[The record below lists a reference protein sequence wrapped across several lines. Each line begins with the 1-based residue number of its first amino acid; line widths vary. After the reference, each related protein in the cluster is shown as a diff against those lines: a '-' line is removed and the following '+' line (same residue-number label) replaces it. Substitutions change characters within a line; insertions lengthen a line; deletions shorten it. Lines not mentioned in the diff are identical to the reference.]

1 MQISYSKEMIAITI
15 QEDSKTFYF
24 LQNIIEKNFKKK
36 IGKKNKVIVFNRT
49 DENIQR
55 RYFLKL
61 ISKIYRRKNI
71 NSTDKEI
78 EEIKNSCDKNI
89 KLSLLKSNQIAQQI
103 KIKVSIEDNY
113 VILLNFET
121 NLSILVTYLKNYFRD
136 HLISY
141 RSKTKIM
148 TIYPHSDKTIVLLEN
163 LLSQKELL
171 GAFVNF
177 KYNRS
182 EVLNYKTILNEKR
195 IRKNRY
201 FALLNLLE
209 NYYNILG
216 CKKIDTFETVRESY
230 LTLVKLYHPDRL
242 DMSNKTLNS
251 YYNKKF
257 QEIQNAYEMLKVHY
271 LHEKKKLS
279 TA

>member
-163 LLSQKELL
+163 LLSQKKLL